1 MNLFY
6 VKVFK
11 NLDEKGYVS
20 NMLKIVVMWVKQ
32 KVCNMVGNML
42 TPPRGAMD
50 GQKFFVALACS
61 SLLLCSLM
69 VLLSREDFSPAH
81 EQIENLVEQAAAVS
95 SSEHAPPAEVVSSAA
110 AAALEQQHTG
120 IDPPEPLALAG
131 AAPSIDDQ
139 VVEPGVS
146 LDQEIVGPADQPAPS
161 PADRQPA
168 ASPSPIDQPDASRTK
183 KPATAPPIDQLAA
196 ASPTDQQAATSPL
209 HQPATAPPTDQPA
222 AASAPTDQP
231 TGAGAASF
239 TDQPGGTRG
248 ISGGD
253 REPSTTT
260 TLPAAA
266 EALIREL
273 RAVAMRVNGG
283 EPIQPLSE
291 SERNDWNQK
300 NPCISREKLPLRYAA
315 RKFVKHVEDASP
327 AAWDAVFREY
337 EILHRTCTTKVQ
349 DISLYFLE
357 RDTSIPAGCNYLL
370 CNTVLGSGL
379 GNQILIT
386 ASCLIYAVLTQRVLL
401 LPSTNTLPDILCEPF
416 EGSSWKVN
424 EGKIGF
430 PVPSAFWLSTDQF
443 VSEVDLS
450 VGSQDRATTT
460 VHATDVTIRHE
471 WRVQPDNRFFCIT
484 EQKFLRNVPW
494 VFLQGNQHFLPKL
507 FVIPSFR
514 TTLESLF
521 PSRLVLTHVLR
532 RSILPGDSVWQRVE
546 QVREMQPDHAHR
558 RLGVQIRYTD
568 LQLEPLHLWEM
579 RAQKCA
585 LENGM
590 LPQHGQA
597 ATRSDLIRTSQSNSP
612 TAESNP
618 GDAQSID
625 DSTASASAVNGTTT
639 VVFVASLYDTF
650 EKSLSSEYLQQA
662 PANAGEHVTV
672 VQVSSRHEQSYFNR
686 EEDEQALVEIILL
699 SFSDDVIVSPRS
711 TFGNVAHAY
720 GALQP
725 WVIAAQ
731 DVIEGDS
738 QQASCLKA
746 QSVDACYHTP
756 ERYLSC
762 PHDPELDGSS
772 VLDLVPYIADCLA
785 GEYPDSIQLITL

>member
-1 MNLFY
+1 
-6 VKVFK
+6 
-11 NLDEKGYVS
+11 LDQS
-20 NMLKIVVMWVKQ
+20 
-32 KVCNMVGNML
+32 
-42 TPPRGAMD
+42 
-50 GQKFFVALACS
+50 
-61 SLLLCSLM
+61 
-69 VLLSREDFSPAH
+69 
-81 EQIENLVEQAAAVS
+81 
-95 SSEHAPPAEVVSSAA
+95 
-110 AAALEQQHTG
+110 
-120 IDPPEPLALAG
+120 G
-131 AAPSIDDQ
+131 AAFS
-139 VVEPGVS
+139 
-146 LDQEIVGPADQPAPS
+146 
-161 PADRQPA
+161 
-168 ASPSPIDQPDASRTK
+168 
-183 KPATAPPIDQLAA
+183 
-196 ASPTDQQAATSPL
+196 
-209 HQPATAPPTDQPA
+209 TDQP
-222 AASAPTDQP
+222 
-231 TGAGAASF
+231 
-239 TDQPGGTRG
+239 GTRG

-253 REPSTTT
+253 RESSTTT

-266 EALIREL
+266 ETLIREL

-283 EPIQPLSE
+283 EPVQPLSE
-291 SERNDWNQK
+291 IERNDWHQK

-357 RDTSIPAGCNYLL
+357 RDTSIPGGCNYLL

-471 WRVQPDNRFFCIT
+471 WRIQPDNRFFCIT

-546 QVREMQPDHAHR
+546 QVREMQPDYADR

-568 LQLEPLHLWEM
+568 SHLQFEPLHLWEM

-597 ATRSDLIRTSQSNSP
+597 ATRSDLTRTSQSNSP
-612 TAESNP
+612 TAKSNP

-625 DSTASASAVNGTTT
+625 DSAASASAVNGTTT

-686 EEDEQALVEIILL
+686 EEDEEALVEIILL

-711 TFGNVAHAY
+711 TFGNVAYAY

-772 VLDLVPYIADCLA
+772 VLELVPYVADCLPV
-785 GEYPDSIQLITL
+785 EYPGSIQLITL

>member
-1 MNLFY
+1 
-6 VKVFK
+6 
-11 NLDEKGYVS
+11 
-20 NMLKIVVMWVKQ
+20 MWVK
-32 KVCNMVGNML
+32 KKFCNMVGNML
-42 TPPRGAMD
+42 TPPRGPMG
-50 GQKFFVALACS
+50 GQKFFVVLACS

-69 VLLSREDFSPAH
+69 VLLSREGFSPAH

-95 SSEHAPPAEVVSSAA
+95 SSKHVPPAEVVSSAA
-110 AAALEQQHTG
+110 AAAALEQQQTG

-146 LDQEIVGPADQPAPS
+146 LDQEIVPPADQPAPS
-161 PADRQPA
+161 PADH
-168 ASPSPIDQPDASRTK
+168 QPDASPTK
-183 KPATAPPIDQLAA
+183 KPATAPPIDQPAA
-196 ASPTDQQAATSPL
+196 ASPTDQQATTSPL

-231 TGAGAASF
+231 TVAAALDQSSAASS

-283 EPIQPLSE
+283 EPVQPLSE
-291 SERNDWNQK
+291 SERNDWHQK

-315 RKFVKHVEDASP
+315 RKFVRHVEDASP

-357 RDTSIPAGCNYLL
+357 KDTSTPAGCNYLL
-370 CNTVLGSGL
+370 CNTYPESGL
-379 GNQILIT
+379 GNQIYIT
-386 ASCLIYAVLTQRVLL
+386 ASCVIYAVLTQRVLL

-424 EGKIGF
+424 EERIGF
-430 PVPSAFWLSTDQF
+430 PVPSAFWSSTEQF
-443 VSEVDLS
+443 LSEVDRS
-450 VGSQDRATTT
+450 VGSQDPATTT
-460 VHATDVTIRHE
+460 VHATDMTIRYY

-546 QVREMQPDHAHR
+546 QVREMQPDHAGR
-558 RLGVQIRYTD
+558 RLGIQIRYTD
-568 LQLEPLHLWEM
+568 SQLEPLHLWEM

-590 LPQHGQA
+590 LPQHEQA
-597 ATRSDLIRTSQSNSP
+597 AARSDLTRTSQSNSS

-618 GDAQSID
+618 GDAQSVD
-625 DSTASASAVNGTTT
+625 DSGASASAVNRTTT
-639 VVFVASLYDTF
+639 VVFIASLYDTL
-650 EKSLSSEYLQQA
+650 ERYLRSDYLQQL
-662 PANAGEHVTV
+662 PANTGEQVTV
-672 VQVSSRHEQSYFNR
+672 VQLTSNHQQSLFSR

-699 SFSDDVIVSPRS
+699 SLSDDVIISPRS
-711 TFGNVAHAY
+711 SFGNVAHSY

-725 WVIAAQ
+725 WVIASQ

-738 QQASCLKA
+738 QQVSCLKA
-746 QSVDACYHTP
+746 QSLEACYHTP

-762 PHDPELDGSS
+762 PHDPELHGSS
-772 VLDLVPYIADCLA
+772 VLELVPYIKDCLP
-785 GEYPDSIQLITL
+785 GEFPDSIQLITDL

>member
-1 MNLFY
+1 
-6 VKVFK
+6 
-11 NLDEKGYVS
+11 
-20 NMLKIVVMWVKQ
+20 
-32 KVCNMVGNML
+32 MVNNML
-42 TPPRGAMD
+42 TPPRGTMG
-50 GQKFFVALACS
+50 GQKFFVVLACS
-61 SLLLCSLM
+61 FLLLGSLM
-69 VLLSREDFSPAH
+69 VLLSREDFSPAD
-81 EQIENLVEQAAAVS
+81 EQIENLVEQAVAVS
-95 SSEHAPPAEVVSSAA
+95 SSEHVPPAEVVSSSAAA
-110 AAALEQQHTG
+110 AAALEQQQTG
-120 IDPPEPLALAG
+120 IDPPEPLAVAA
-131 AAPSIDDQ
+131 AAPSADDQ

-146 LDQEIVGPADQPAPS
+146 LDQEIVAPADQSAPS
-161 PADRQPA
+161 PADHQPA

-183 KPATAPPIDQLAA
+183 KPATAPPIDQPAA

-209 HQPATAPPTDQPA
+209 HQPATAPPTDQPS
-222 AASAPTDQP
+222 AASAPADQP
-231 TGAGAASF
+231 TVAAALDQSGAASS
-239 TDQPGGTRG
+239 TDHPGGTRG

-253 REPSTTT
+253 RESSTTT

-266 EALIREL
+266 ETLIREL

-283 EPIQPLSE
+283 EPVQPLSE
-291 SERNDWNQK
+291 SERNDWHQK

-315 RKFVKHVEDASP
+315 RKFARHVEDASP

-357 RDTSIPAGCNYLL
+357 RDTSTPAGCNYLL
-370 CNTVLGSGL
+370 CNTYPESGL
-379 GNQILIT
+379 GNQIYIT
-386 ASCLIYAVLTQRVLL
+386 ASCVIYAVLTQRVLL
-401 LPSTNTLPDILCEPF
+401 LPSTNTLTDILCEPF

-424 EGKIGF
+424 EERIGF
-430 PVPSAFWLSTDQF
+430 PVPSAFWLSTEQF
-443 VSEVDLS
+443 LSEVDRS
-450 VGSQDRATTT
+450 MGSQDSAPTT
-460 VHATDVTIRHE
+460 VHATDMSIRYY

-546 QVREMQPDHAHR
+546 QVREMQPDYADR

-568 LQLEPLHLWEM
+568 GHLQFEPLHLWEM

-597 ATRSDLIRTSQSNSP
+597 ATRSDLTRTSQSNSS

-618 GDAQSID
+618 GDAQSIEY
-625 DSTASASAVNGTTT
+625 SAATASAVNRAST
-639 VVFVASLYDTF
+639 VVFIASLYDTLERF
-650 EKSLSSEYLQQA
+650 LRSDYLQQL
-662 PANAGEHVTV
+662 PANGVEQVTV
-672 VQVSSRHEQSYFNR
+672 VQLTSRHQQSLFSR

-699 SFSDDVIVSPRS
+699 SLSDDVILSPRS
-711 TFGNVAHAY
+711 SFGSVAHSY

-725 WVIAAQ
+725 WVIASQ
-731 DVIEGDS
+731 DIIEGDS

-746 QSVDACYHTP
+746 QSLEACYHTP

-772 VLDLVPYIADCLA
+772 VLELVPYIADCLP
-785 GEYPDSIQLITL
+785 GEYPDSIQLITDL

>member
-1 MNLFY
+1 
-6 VKVFK
+6 
-11 NLDEKGYVS
+11 
-20 NMLKIVVMWVKQ
+20 
-32 KVCNMVGNML
+32 MVGNML
-42 TPPRGAMD
+42 TPPRGPMG
-50 GQKFFVALACS
+50 GQIFFVVLACS

-95 SSEHAPPAEVVSSAA
+95 FSEHVPPAEVVSSDAA
-110 AAALEQQHTG
+110 AAALEQQQTG
-120 IDPPEPLALAG
+120 IDPPEPLAVAR

-139 VVEPGVS
+139 VVEPWVS
-146 LDQEIVGPADQPAPS
+146 LDQEIVAPADQPAPS
-161 PADRQPA
+161 PADHQPA
-168 ASPSPIDQPDASRTK
+168 ASPSPIDQPDASPTK
-183 KPATAPPIDQLAA
+183 KPATAPPIDQPAA

-209 HQPATAPPTDQPA
+209 HRPATAPPTDQPA
-222 AASAPTDQP
+222 ATSAPTDQP
-231 TGAGAASF
+231 TVAAALDQSGAASS
-239 TDQPGGTRG
+239 TGQPGGTRG

-283 EPIQPLSE
+283 EPVQPLSE
-291 SERNDWNQK
+291 SERNDWHQK

-357 RDTSIPAGCNYLL
+357 IDTSIPAGCNYLL

-401 LPSTNTLPDILCEPF
+401 LPSTNTLRDILCEPF

-450 VGSQDRATTT
+450 VGSQDRANTT

-532 RSILPGDSVWQRVE
+532 RSILPEDSLWQRVE

-558 RLGVQIRYTD
+558 RLGVQIRYMD
-568 LQLEPLHLWEM
+568 SQFGASPLLEM

-590 LPQHGQA
+590 LPQYGQA
-597 ATRSDLIRTSQSNSP
+597 ATRSDLTITSQSNLP
-612 TAESNP
+612 IAESNP
-618 GDAQSID
+618 RNAKYLD
-625 DSTASASAVNGTTT
+625 DSAASAVNGTTT

-662 PANAGEHVTV
+662 PENAGEHVTV

-699 SFSDDVIVSPRS
+699 SFSDDVIVSPQS

-725 WVIAAQ
+725 WVIAGQ
-731 DVIEGDS
+731 NVIEGDS
-738 QQASCLKA
+738 QQASCVKA
-746 QSVDACYHTP
+746 QSVDACYHIP

-772 VLDLVPYIADCLA
+772 VLELVPYIADCLA
-785 GEYPDSIQLITL
+785 GESPGSIQLITL

>member
-1 MNLFY
+1 
-6 VKVFK
+6 
-11 NLDEKGYVS
+11 
-20 NMLKIVVMWVKQ
+20 
-32 KVCNMVGNML
+32 MVGNML
-42 TPPRGAMD
+42 TPPRVPIG

-61 SLLLCSLM
+61 SLILCSLM

-81 EQIENLVEQAAAVS
+81 EQIENLVEQAAAFS
-95 SSEHAPPAEVVSSAA
+95 SSEHVPPAEVVSSAA
-110 AAALEQQHTG
+110 AAASEQQQTG

-146 LDQEIVGPADQPAPS
+146 LDQEIVPPADQPAPS
-161 PADRQPA
+161 PADHQPA
-168 ASPSPIDQPDASRTK
+168 ASLSPIDQPDASPTK
-183 KPATAPPIDQLAA
+183 KPASAPPIDQPAA
-196 ASPTDQQAATSPL
+196 ASPTDQQATTSPL

-231 TGAGAASF
+231 TVAAALDQSSAASS

-283 EPIQPLSE
+283 EPVQPLSE
-291 SERNDWNQK
+291 SERNDWHQK

-315 RKFVKHVEDASP
+315 RKFVRHVEDASP

-357 RDTSIPAGCNYLL
+357 KDTSTPAGCNYLL

-401 LPSTNTLPDILCEPF
+401 LPSTNTLRDILCEPF

-558 RLGVQIRYTD
+558 RLGVQIRYMD
-568 LQLEPLHLWEM
+568 SQFEASHLLEM

-597 ATRSDLIRTSQSNSP
+597 ATRSALTRTSQSNSP
-612 TAESNP
+612 IAESNP

-625 DSTASASAVNGTTT
+625 DSAASAVNGTTT

-699 SFSDDVIVSPRS
+699 SFSDDVIVSPQS

-725 WVIAAQ
+725 WVIAGQNA
-731 DVIEGDS
+731 IEGDS
-738 QQASCLKA
+738 QQASCSKA

-772 VLDLVPYIADCLA
+772 VLELVPYIADCLA

>member
-1 MNLFY
+1 
-6 VKVFK
+6 
-11 NLDEKGYVS
+11 
-20 NMLKIVVMWVKQ
+20 MWAK
-32 KVCNMVGNML
+32 KKFCNIVGNML
-42 TPPRGAMD
+42 TPPRGAMG
-50 GQKFFVALACS
+50 GQKFFVVLACS

-69 VLLSREDFSPAH
+69 VLLSREDFSPADEH
-81 EQIENLVEQAAAVS
+81 REKLVEQAAAVS
-95 SSEHAPPAEVVSSAA
+95 SSEHVPPAEVVSSAA
-110 AAALEQQHTG
+110 AAALQQQHTG
-120 IDPPEPLALAG
+120 IDPPEPLAVVD
-131 AAPSIDDQ
+131 AAPSLDDQ

-146 LDQEIVGPADQPAPS
+146 LDQEIVAPADQSAPS
-161 PADRQPA
+161 PADHQPA

-183 KPATAPPIDQLAA
+183 KPATAPPIDQPAA

-209 HQPATAPPTDQPA
+209 HQPATALPTDQPA
-222 AASAPTDQP
+222 AASAPTHQP
-231 TGAGAASF
+231 TVAAALEESGAASS

-253 REPSTTT
+253 RESSTTT

-283 EPIQPLSE
+283 EPVQPLSE
-291 SERNDWNQK
+291 IERNEWHQK

-357 RDTSIPAGCNYLL
+357 RDTSTPAGCNYLL
-370 CNTVLGSGL
+370 CNTYPESGL
-379 GNQILIT
+379 GNQIYIT
-386 ASCLIYAVLTQRVLL
+386 ASCVIYAVLTQRVLL

-424 EGKIGF
+424 EERIGF
-430 PVPSAFWLSTDQF
+430 PVPSAFWLSTEQF
-443 VSEVDLS
+443 LSEVDRS
-450 VGSQDRATTT
+450 VGSQDPATTT
-460 VHATDVTIRHE
+460 VHATDMSMRYY

-546 QVREMQPDHAHR
+546 QVREMQPDYAHR
-558 RLGVQIRYTD
+558 RLGIQIRYTD
-568 LQLEPLHLWEM
+568 SQLEPLHLWEM

-590 LPQHGQA
+590 LPQHEQA
-597 ATRSDLIRTSQSNSP
+597 AARSDLTRTSQSNSS

-618 GDAQSID
+618 GDAQSVD
-625 DSTASASAVNGTTT
+625 DSAASASAVNHTTT
-639 VVFVASLYDTF
+639 VVFIASLYDTL
-650 EKSLSSEYLQQA
+650 ERYLRSDYLQQP
-662 PANAGEHVTV
+662 PANTGEQVTV
-672 VQVSSRHEQSYFNR
+672 VQLTSNHQQSLFSR

-699 SFSDDVIVSPRS
+699 SLSDDVIVSPRS
-711 TFGNVAHAY
+711 SFGNVAHSY

-725 WVIAAQ
+725 WVIASQ
-731 DVIEGDS
+731 DVIEGDL
-738 QQASCLKA
+738 QQAGCLKA
-746 QSVDACYHTP
+746 QSLEACYHTP

-762 PHDPELDGSS
+762 PHDPELHGSS
-772 VLDLVPYIADCLA
+772 VLELVPYIKDCLP
-785 GEYPDSIQLITL
+785 GEYPDSIQLITDL